1 MSLRKKPWNRTD
13 HPVYAVSS
21 RNGNEQNM
29 HIISYATAI
38 SMQPK
43 RYVVGIFEGT
53 KTLEL
58 ISANPEFVLQILSKE
73 QYPLVRL
80 LGQQSGHSINKIARL
95 QKRNLIT
102 EWKGFS
108 VLKDALAFLHL
119 KAIDQFNGGDHTGFL
134 CEVIAYKNMNEGV
147 PLTLNVLREKQI
159 IRG

>member
-21 RNGNEQNM
+21 RNCNEQIM

-58 ISANPEFVLQILSKE
+58 INANPEFVLQILSKE

-95 QKRNLIT
+95 QKRNLLT
-102 EWKGFS
+102 EWKGFP
-108 VLKDALAFLHL
+108 VLKDALSFLHL
-119 KAIDQFNGGDHTGFL
+119 KVIDQFNGGDHTGFL